1 MKPERLF
8 WLLVVGL
15 WAGLVYAA
23 YVFDLPAKLG
33 LNGAVQQSEHG
44 SEVADAN
51 VDGFC
56 DTRPP
61 QSGRAFDIDA
71 PPRVKKSEHA
81 ARIDVDNQHRYPVLA
96 ILTSPDG
103 EVEYRGVYL
112 LTGQKA
118 SLVLPAGDYGF
129 TVLSGSRWCNLDS
142 GFSDG
147 YVMPYPEQIHLER
160 QSRSSMNL
168 LSFGSTADAVMFSFA
183 AHGVAQATNRNEILE
198 LSRQMDGH
206 FHVVGSVEGNPITFM
221 IDTGATSVTIP
232 YSLATKIDL
241 DKNCK
246 PAHFIT
252 AAGRVQGCMA
262 VVQSLTIGGFQ
273 FQQMEVSFNKGGEM
287 PLLGMS
293 VLSQLRV
300 QQNADTMLISL
311 N

>member
-8 WLLVVGL
+8 WLLVAGL
-15 WAGLVYAA
+15 WAGLIYAA
-23 YVFDLPAKLG
+23 YVFDLPTKLG
-33 LNGAVQQSEHG
+33 FNGAVQQSEHA
-44 SEVADAN
+44 SEVADA
-51 VDGFC
+51 GGAC
-56 DTRPP
+56 DARPP
-61 QSGRAFDIDA
+61 QSARAFDIDA
-71 PPRVKKSEHA
+71 VPRVKKNQHA
-81 ARIDVDNQHRYPVLA
+81 AQFDIDNQHRYPVLA

-147 YVMPYPEQIHLER
+147 YVVPYPDQIHLDR

-183 AHGVAQATNRNEILE
+183 VHGVVQAANRNEVLE

-232 YSLATKIDL
+232 YSLATEIGL
-241 DKNCK
+241 DRNCK

-252 AAGRVQGCMA
+252 AAGRVPGCQA
-262 VVQSLTIGGFQ
+262 IVQNLTVGGFQ

-300 QQNADTMLISL
+300 QQNADTMLISM